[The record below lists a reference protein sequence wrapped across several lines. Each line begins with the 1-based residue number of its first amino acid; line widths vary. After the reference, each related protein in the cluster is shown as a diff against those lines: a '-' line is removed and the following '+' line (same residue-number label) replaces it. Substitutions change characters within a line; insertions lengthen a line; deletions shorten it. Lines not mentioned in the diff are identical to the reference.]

1 MPSETDP
8 GAPPQQFEPSASD
21 GAAAAA
27 AIEFARAVAACC
39 DAQLEDRLRGAYLL
53 GSLAHG
59 GFSRRY
65 SDIDLA
71 LILED
76 DPGSA
81 ALDSIRAEAA
91 ALSPEQA
98 QKLSLFW
105 TDRQFSIGR
114 FPPLDRVDYLDRG
127 VALLERERVV
137 PVRPPLDEIR
147 SYLRGAPFA
156 NWAKNARHYADLDR
170 LAAADRKPYLR
181 ALLYPARFI
190 YSWTTGRMASNDD
203 AVAHVAERPPP
214 GLDLDL
220 IERALQCR
228 RTDSDPDEL
237 FSARAVLARQV
248 ETCARFAGI
257 AW

>member
-1 MPSETDP
+1 MVMP
-8 GAPPQQFEPSASD
+8 GAPQQQLAPSVSD
-21 GAAAAA
+21 RSAAAAA
-27 AIEFARAVAACC
+27 TEFARVIASVCKR
-39 DAQLEDRLRGAYLL
+39 RLANRLLCGAYLL

-71 LILED
+71 LILEG

-81 ALDSIRAEAA
+81 AFDGIRAEAA
-91 ALSPEQA
+91 AFSPDHA

-105 TDRQFSIGR
+105 ADRHFSIGR
-114 FPPLDRVDYLDRG
+114 FPPLDRVDYLDHG
-127 VALLERERVV
+127 VALLERERVM
-137 PVRPPLDEIR
+137 PSRPSLDEIR

-156 NWAKNARHYADLDR
+156 NWAKNARHYAGLDR
-170 LAAADRKPYLR
+170 LEAADRKPYLR
-181 ALLYPARFI
+181 ALLYPARFF

-203 AVAHVAERPPP
+203 AVAHVRDRPPA

-228 RTDSDPDEL
+228 HAGSDPDPL
-237 FSARAVLARQV
+237 FSASAILVRQV
-248 ETCARFAGI
+248 EACARFA
-257 AW
+257 ALAPP

>member
-39 DAQLEDRLRGAYLL
+39 DAQLESRLRGAYLL

-91 ALSPEQA
+91 TLSPGQA
-98 QKLSLFW
+98 PKLSLFW
-105 TDRQFSIGR
+105 TDRKFSIGR

-137 PVRPPLDEIR
+137 PARPSLDEIR

-203 AVAHVAERPPP
+203 AVGHVGERPPP
-214 GLDLDL
+214 GLDRDL

-228 RTDSDPDEL
+228 RADSDPDSL
-237 FSARAVLARQV
+237 FSARAVLVQQV
-248 ETCARFAGI
+248 EACARFAGI
-257 AW
+257 AL